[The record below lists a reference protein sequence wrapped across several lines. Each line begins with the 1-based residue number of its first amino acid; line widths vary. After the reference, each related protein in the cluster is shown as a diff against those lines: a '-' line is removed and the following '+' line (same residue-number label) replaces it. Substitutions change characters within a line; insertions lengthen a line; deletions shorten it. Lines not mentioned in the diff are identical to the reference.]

1 MDVLT
6 LEDFKQ
12 MINRAFTEVQAQET
26 HFSALDAIAGDGD
39 HGTAITEAL
48 SAVNDSAREG
58 TDFNQ
63 MLTQMAMNA
72 MTRSCGSTSTLIGGF
87 FLGMGTA
94 VKGDQLDVPQVKT
107 MFRAGLASMQNNTQA
122 KPGDKTLMDALVP
135 AVTAME
141 TAEGDIKAVFRA
153 GAEAAASGAAA
164 TVEMQAAFGRA
175 RNLGERS
182 IGHADPGA
190 SSWACMFGAFYNA
203 IN

>member
-26 HFSALDAIAGDGD
+26 QFSALDAIAGDGD

-48 SAVNDSAREG
+48 AAVNDSAREG

-94 VKGDQLDVPQVKT
+94 ASGDQLDVPQVKA
-107 MFRAGLASMQNNTQA
+107 MFQAGLASMQNNTQA
-122 KPGDKTLMDALVP
+122 KQGDKTLMDALVP
-135 AVTAME
+135 AVAAME
-141 TAEGDIKAVFRA
+141 AAEGDIKAVFKA
-153 GAEAAASGAAA
+153 AAEAAANGAAA

-182 IGHADPGA
+182 KGHADPGA
-190 SSWACMFGAFYNA
+190 SSWACIFGAFSNA